1 MALRITLD
9 PGHGRNDNRSPNNL
23 LYVEGT
29 QMWHLAVY
37 LEKALERRGF
47 DVITTRPDINEN
59 PSLEERGELAGNN
72 TSCLLLSL
80 HSNSPARKNDGTY
93 DAKVTGTVAFY
104 PLGTPE
110 IKKLAESLGER
121 VSAMMGHYFR
131 GAQTKSYPNSPKLDY
146 YGVIRNAVAYG
157 CHNAIILEHGFHTNL
172 ADSEYLLEDENLK
185 ALAEAEAE
193 IIAEYFGLKKQSTV
207 VSDVVK
213 LDNEPQGWSKEAVDW
228 AVKNKILNGDENGN
242 LKLREP
248 CTREELITIL
258 YRALGK
264 EN

>member
-1 MALRITLD
+1 MPLKITLD
-9 PGHGRNDNRSPNNL
+9 PGHGRNDNRSPNYPT
-23 LYVEGT
+23 YVEGT

-37 LEKALERRGF
+37 LEKALERYGF
-47 DVITTRPDINEN
+47 DVVTTRPNIDEN
-59 PSLEERGELAGNN
+59 PTLEERGQIAGEN
-72 TSCLLLSL
+72 TSCLMLSL
-80 HSNSPARKNDGTY
+80 HSNSPAKREDGTY
-93 DAKVTGTVAFY
+93 DPKVTGTVAFY
-104 PLGTPE
+104 PLSTPE
-110 IKKLAESLGER
+110 IKKLADALGER
-121 VSAMMGHYFR
+121 VSAMMDHYFR
-131 GAQTKSYPNSPKLDY
+131 GSQTKSYPNSPKLDY
-146 YGVIRNAVAYG
+146 YGVIRNALAYG
-157 CHNAIILEHGFHTNL
+157 CRNAIILEHGFHTNPSD
-172 ADSEYLLEDENLK
+172 AQYLLDDVKLK